1 MGHDLISGAR
11 LIVEAHLLNNAYL
24 ISKDGGRDRD

>member
-1 MGHDLISGAR
+1 MGHGLISVAR
-11 LIVEAHLLNNAYL
+11 LISEAHLLNNARL